1 MSFPSHSNCLRT
13 LTREEESEVGL
24 VISEQGIA
32 LQSLRSNG
40 GGHGNPRSPEA
51 PDTERGSFSIS
62 EPRNGGGVERNGG
75 EGERGG
81 HGGEGG
87 EQDKRVVKVEPEE
100 GVHIN
105 EVQAD

>member
-1 MSFPSHSNCLRT
+1 MEQRT
-13 LTREEESEVGL
+13 HLTREEESEVGL

-51 PDTERGSFSIS
+51 PDTERGSFSIL
-62 EPRNGGGVERNGG
+62 EHGGGVERNGG

-87 EQDKRVVKVEPEE
+87 EQGKRVVKVKPEE

-105 EVQAD
+105 ELQAD